1 MIRVK
6 PFAPLYTRAM
16 HEYAAS
22 LQPKGITRARWCA
35 LMGVPYIHP
44 RPILHNGR
52 KARR

>member
-1 MIRVK
+1 MRSTH
-6 PFAPLYTRAM
+6 PFAPLHARAM
-16 HEYAAS
+16 HKYAAS
-22 LQPKGITRARWCA
+22 LQPKGTPRARWCA

>member
-1 MIRVK
+1 MNRIIL
-6 PFAPLYTRAM
+6 FTPLYTRAM
-16 HEYAAS
+16 REYATS

-44 RPILHNGR
+44 RRILHNGR